1 MTVSDLWILTEE
13 RPKKEVLSVVFGKI
27 AEIKGVAIE
36 VGSLD
41 IVPVL
46 NSQKKFSFEY
56 EVLGANSSLF
66 QRVRLK
72 IVSGNSS
79 FVDYLV
85 FLSDRVPVEGDQ
97 PIVAI
102 EETKTDDSES
112 RNTGI
117 FQRAT
122 KFVYLDLFYPGVT
135 KVMLY
140 NLQIAQKETPTA
152 TNIFGT
158 RCYLTLG
165 VQILG
170 KTISS
175 EASRAFGTVDELIE
189 ARSKIRPTAN
199 GVSIQITKTAHALK
213 ISCRLFKSGPSGGG
227 LSHDPNIGTLAL
239 ITATLRHLGWNG
251 RIVVTHHG
259 LQQKHLGAG
268 NKFIQIANLLNL
280 ELEGLSIP
288 PANSPDLYWKYEVSG
303 EKIGSIFV
311 HLLVENFA
319 PGSVIYENHAGCER
333 GYFFCPDG
341 TPLAVAKKEVIEE
354 NGTKSKGE
362 NIFLPDLIVVNE
374 EDGVAICIEGE
385 MVGNMNKGVVQLS
398 GFEKIERL
406 YIKKHYPQL
415 DLHRSVVLFGGNS
428 KVLDSKVSLWLQED
442 GTVTFGDSAHQILKS
457 AYKYLANNS

>member
-1 MTVSDLWILTEE
+1 MSDLWILTEE

-27 AEIKGVAIE
+27 SEIKGVAIE
-36 VGSLD
+36 VGPLKV
-41 IVPVL
+41 VPLL
-46 NSQKKFSFEY
+46 NDQNKFSFEY
-56 EVLGANSSLF
+56 EVRGVKSSLF
-66 QRVRLK
+66 QRVRLR
-72 IVSGNSS
+72 IISGNSS

-85 FLSDRVPVEGDQ
+85 FLSDHAPIEGDQ

-140 NLQIAQKETPTA
+140 NLQIAQKETPTP

-158 RCYLTLG
+158 RCYQTLG

-175 EASRAFGTVDELIE
+175 EAAKAFLTVDDLIE
-189 ARSKIRPTAN
+189 ARSKIKPTAN
-199 GVSIQITKTAHALK
+199 GVSIQITKTKGALK
-213 ISCRLFKSGPSGGG
+213 ISCRLFKSSSSGGG

-239 ITATLRHLGWNG
+239 ITATLRHLGWSG
-251 RIVVTHHG
+251 KIIITHHG

-280 ELEGLSIP
+280 ELEGLSVPI
-288 PANSPDLYWKYEVSG
+288 ATSPDLYWKYEVSG

-311 HLLVENFA
+311 HLLIENFA

-333 GYFFCPDG
+333 GYFYCPDG
-341 TPLAVAKKEVIEE
+341 TPLAVAKKEVVEQ
-354 NGTKSKGE
+354 NGTKNKGD
-362 NIFLPDLIVVNE
+362 NIFLPDLIVVNSAH
-374 EDGVAICIEGE
+374 GVAICIEGE
-385 MVGNMNKGVVQLS
+385 MVGNMHKGVVQLL

-428 KVLDSKVSLWLQED
+428 KVLDPKVSLWLQED

-457 AYKYLANNS
+457 ALEYLENAS